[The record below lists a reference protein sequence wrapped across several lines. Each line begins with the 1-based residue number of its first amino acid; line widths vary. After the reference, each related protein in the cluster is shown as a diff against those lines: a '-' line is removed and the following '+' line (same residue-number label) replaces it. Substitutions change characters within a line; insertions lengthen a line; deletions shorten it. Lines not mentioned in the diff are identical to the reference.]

1 MHRAVSFL
9 LLALACAFT
18 AAAQVTGIHS
28 KPLVSVVLVTCGRP
42 EYLKLAL
49 AQIHEQSYPNLEV
62 VLVVDGTPVDLSREP
77 RLHVH
82 PASSFTTPSSTNL
95 LDVRVVQFDHRATVG
110 EKRNAAVLTARGE
123 ILVHWDDDDLYDPT
137 RIEAQIAPL
146 LDNTAHMSALVY
158 SHAAAHAADGPP
170 QWYSVKKS
178 GAAQVMPASLAYKKS
193 SALALGL
200 FPNVSLGEDIGL
212 IQAGLSSCEQLA
224 TARAFTKLCC
234 SCHSSARCCP
244 LAALLEH
251 VVASPNGL
259 KWPRPIRMC

>member
-1 MHRAVSFL
+1 MNLGRNTARDTPQVSIVEEFTAELTSHQRTPFDMHRAVSFL

-82 PASSFTTPSSTNL
+82 PASSFTTPSSANL

-110 EKRNAAVLTARGE
+110 EKRNAPVLTARGE
-123 ILVHWDDDDLYDPT
+123 ILVHWDDDDLYDDNDEATTT
-137 RIEAQIAPL
+137 RRSSFRWRTRAVSASRREMTMRTWCSRRALTMGPSSTRKSSSRSLAAVILALRFKDAARSFGL
-146 LDNTAHMSALVY
+146 SAL
-158 SHAAAHAADGPP
+158 
-170 QWYSVKKS
+170 
-178 GAAQVMPASLAYKKS
+178 
-193 SALALGL
+193 
-200 FPNVSLGEDIGL
+200 
-212 IQAGLSSCEQLA
+212 
-224 TARAFTKLCC
+224 T
-234 SCHSSARCCP
+234 
-244 LAALLEH
+244 
-251 VVASPNGL
+251 
-259 KWPRPIRMC
+259 